1 MPRNM
6 ALIVTDMLNDF
17 VHGALKCE
25 RAATLVPVLQSLLAG
40 ARRAEIPIIYSNDA
54 HLPVDVEIG
63 VWGEHAMAGTADAF
77 FRGFKVAMVT
87 DATNA
92 FTAEDRAHGL
102 DYIEKIYGAELVTS
116 EQLLAAWEEASE

>member
-1 MPRNM
+1 MPRNI

-17 VHGALKCE
+17 VHGAL
-25 RAATLVPVLQSLLAG
+25 
-40 ARRAEIPIIYSNDA
+40 
-54 HLPVDVEIG
+54 
-63 VWGEHAMAGTADAF
+63 
-77 FRGFKVAMVT
+77 T

-116 EQLLAAWEEASE
+116 EQLLAGWEEASE